1 MPDKKICPLMSAAR
15 QETASTFQKYAP
27 VECLHDGCAL
37 WDPLL
42 KCCSHVSPL
51 VEGRVNIREI
61 VAGLVAGFEDSAF
74 VATEKL
80 VEAEERL
87 TEIVNAPELD
97 GEAAAKAQERIGE
110 LKGKIDVIGQICAH
124 LRRRFML

>member
-1 MPDKKICPLMSAAR
+1 MPDEKKICPLMSNR
-15 QETASTFQKYAP
+15 QYSEWK
-27 VECLHDGCAL
+27 ECQEGRCAL

-51 VEGRVNIREI
+51 VEGRVNIRDI
-61 VAGLVAGFEDSAF
+61 VSGLVAGFEEDQIRA
-74 VATEKL
+74 EELL

-87 TEIVNAPELD
+87 TGIVNAPELD

-110 LKGKIDVIGQICAH
+110 LTGKIDVIGQVCAH